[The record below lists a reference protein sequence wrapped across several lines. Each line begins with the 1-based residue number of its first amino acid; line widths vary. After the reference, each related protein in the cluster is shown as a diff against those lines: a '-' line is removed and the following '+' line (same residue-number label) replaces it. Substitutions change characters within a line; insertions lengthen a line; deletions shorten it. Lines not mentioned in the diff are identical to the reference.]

1 MFTTMESPYP
11 LWSIE
16 PVRFCK
22 RYLFR
27 WDSVCSPPVLFQL
40 FWIILEPLW
49 NNKLLDGNWLRFHAL
64 LEKVNI
70 YLPHSC
76 APLVFFFF
84 FFFCFFAGGG
94 DGDGVGLFVL
104 FFFFLGG
111 GDASRALFFFTCC
124 FNSWS
129 CCCNW

>member
-1 MFTTMESPYP
+1 MFSTMESPYP

-84 FFFCFFAGGG
+84 FFFFCFFAGGG
-94 DGDGVGLFVL
+94 DGDGGGLFVL

-124 FNSWS
+124 FNS
-129 CCCNW
+129 